1 MRTLRNWN
9 TFSNSSPVEGI
20 TRAIRSFYDPKKKIS
35 LYVFGDEFTGRSV
48 REVIRVVDQLNP
60 KDANGNVKVRIHAV
74 GFPIPPTAPARFQ
87 LTNKRFA
94 TLMREITHKNGGTFV
109 GLN

>member
-1 MRTLRNWN
+1 M
-9 TFSNSSPVEGI
+9 V
-20 TRAIRSFYDPKKKIS
+20 
-35 LYVFGDEFTGRSV
+35 
-48 REVIRVVDQLNP
+48 RVVDRLNP

-74 GFPIPPTAPARFQ
+74 GFPIPPTAQGRFQ